1 MNVFWLGTTCT
12 EGPIGRQ
19 TGQVAALGV
28 FPTLPGPDMV
38 EPVAAPATAPAAF
51 AEAAGLAAFDAEFDA
66 EIEDC
71 FAPFV
76 EIRGEDL

>member
-1 MNVFWLGTTCT
+1 MFPALPRPDIVVPVT
-12 EGPIGRQ
+12 
-19 TGQVAALGV
+19 AA
-28 FPTLPGPDMV
+28 
-38 EPVAAPATAPAAF
+38 APAAF
-51 AEAAGLAAFDAEFDA
+51 AETAGMAAFDAEFDA